1 MLTVVPPPA
10 RIFACG
16 CGACVKETEREKILE
31 WCQGNAAAAEF
42 LRKFGSAL
50 QRADDL
56 VDENWAEEKRA
67 QEMPKLIYELVFGI
81 GADPFY
87 LKHQSALAF
96 QLAQG
101 LLYWDVSNVLAT
113 SAHRESRMFGFV
125 YREYVE
131 QLIPLVAMLCGA
143 RYDKAKEIALQV
155 HNYYHET
162 PVESFEAW
170 EAEHD
175 HGRRRR

>member
-16 CGACVKETEREKILE
+16 CGACVKKDERDKILE
-31 WCQGNAAAAEF
+31 WCQGNQAAAEF

-56 VDENWAEEKRA
+56 VDEEWGPEKRA
-67 QEMPKLIYELVFGI
+67 AEMPRLIHELVFGLA
-81 GADPFY
+81 ADPFY
-87 LKHQSALAF
+87 LKFQHALAF
-96 QLAQG
+96 QLVHG
-101 LLYWDVSNVLAT
+101 LLYWDVSNTLAK
-113 SAHRESRMFGFV
+113 SAHKESRLFGFV

-143 RYDKAKEIALQV
+143 GYDKAKEIALDV

-162 PVESFEAW
+162 PLESFEAW

-175 HGRRRR
+175 NGRRR